1 MEKSSNPNDITRYNV
16 ACATN
21 DDASTLN
28 FNKNLKKFLVLK
40 DKQSEFFR
48 SIVPPIMF
56 LDSYKYLLYKLHNG
70 LAIPSELQLF
80 SLYNECNN
88 MSQVE
93 NLYHNRDDYSLYSLN
108 AIGFFCE
115 LPYLGK
121 LSMFKEICDSDNQF
135 LTSVTNLHA
144 NDLDEYDVIID
155 EDFIYKYYVERY
167 KYAISNGAV
176 IQPPSVGT
184 EIAGFIRK
192 TALQDPDGMFDLVS
206 SLNKAIFNNIS
217 VIIDENPAAKQYL
230 EKSLLE
236 YTLDEEKYNM
246 ESLYDESLLLE
257 TICLYCKIR
266 ELKKD
271 IKDHKTLMFTNED
284 KGISNEERNN

>member
-1 MEKSSNPNDITRYNV
+1 
-16 ACATN
+16 
-21 DDASTLN
+21 
-28 FNKNLKKFLVLK
+28 
-40 DKQSEFFR
+40 
-48 SIVPPIMF
+48 
-56 LDSYKYLLYKLHNG
+56 
-70 LAIPSELQLF
+70 
-80 SLYNECNN
+80 
-88 MSQVE
+88 
-93 NLYHNRDDYSLYSLN
+93 
-108 AIGFFCE
+108 
-115 LPYLGK
+115 
-121 LSMFKEICDSDNQF
+121 MFKEICDSDNQF

-144 NDLDEYDVIID
+144 NDLDEYDIIID
-155 EDFIYKYYVERY
+155 EDFIYKYYKERHE
-167 KYAISNGAV
+167 YAISNGAV

-206 SLNKAIFNNIS
+206 SLNKAIFNNIN

-266 ELKKD
+266 ESKKD

-284 KGISNEERNN
+284 KGISNEERNNR

>member
-1 MEKSSNPNDITRYNV
+1 MEKSYNPNDITRYNV

-28 FNKNLKKFLVLK
+28 FNKNLKKFLTLK

-48 SIVPPIMF
+48 LTVPPIMF

-80 SLYNECNN
+80 SIYNECNN
-88 MSQVE
+88 MNQVE

-155 EDFIYKYYVERY
+155 EDFIYEYYVERY

-176 IQPPSVGT
+176 IQPPSVGA

-192 TALQDPDGMFDLVS
+192 TTLQDPDGMFDLVS
-206 SLNKAIFNNIS
+206 SLNKAIFNNIN

-266 ELKKD
+266 ESKKD
-271 IKDHKTLMFTNED
+271 IKDHKTLMFTNEE

>member
-1 MEKSSNPNDITRYNV
+1 MEKSYNPNDITRYNV

-21 DDASTLN
+21 DDLSTLN
-28 FNKNLKKFLVLK
+28 FNKNLKKFLTLK

-48 SIVPPIMF
+48 LTVPPIMF

-80 SLYNECNN
+80 SIYNECNN
-88 MSQVE
+88 MNQVE

-155 EDFIYKYYVERY
+155 EDFIYEYYVERY

-176 IQPPSVGT
+176 IQPPSVGA

-206 SLNKAIFNNIS
+206 SLNKAIFNNIN

-266 ELKKD
+266 ESKKD
-271 IKDHKTLMFTNED
+271 IKDHKTLMFTNEE